1 MISEH
6 QRGNLSW
13 VITNYEVITNSCG
26 INYIDNCDDDNCF
39 FDNYSGFGLN
49 NLSADIC
56 FVDFVGVDNGL
67 FGI

>member
-1 MISEH
+1 M
-6 QRGNLSW
+6 
-13 VITNYEVITNSCG
+13 ITNYELITNSCG

-56 FVDFVGVDNGL
+56 FVDFLGVDNGL